1 MEARTGIETEFL
13 FTLKGDIG
21 EPVSGNENLMIFEV
35 LNASIEGPRVR
46 GEIVAPMGDWI
57 RIMPNGN
64 WKLDVRFTIRTDD
77 GEFVYCNYTGILRMD
92 EGLGERIAAGESI
105 DGDDMYFRSTPYFE
119 TTSKKYAW
127 MNDIVCI
134 GRMAAFGGGKAS
146 YEVFQVL

>member
-1 MEARTGIETEFL
+1 MVFQNFGRRS
-13 FTLKGDIG
+13 
-21 EPVSGNENLMIFEV
+21 P
-35 LNASIEGPRVR
+35 
-46 GEIVAPMGDWI
+46 
-57 RIMPNGN
+57 
-64 WKLDVRFTIRTDD
+64 D
-77 GEFVYCNYTGILRMD
+77 GELVQSELRMD

-119 TTSKKYAW
+119 ATSEKYAW